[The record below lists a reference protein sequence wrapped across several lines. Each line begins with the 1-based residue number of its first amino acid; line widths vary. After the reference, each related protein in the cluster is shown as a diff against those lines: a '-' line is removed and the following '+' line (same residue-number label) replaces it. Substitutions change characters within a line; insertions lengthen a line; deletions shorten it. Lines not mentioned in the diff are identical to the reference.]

1 MNWLRFP
8 LMMAEGGDG
17 ASGGGD
23 GTPPP
28 ATGGDNPPANPPA
41 NPPENGKAADGSSND
56 EANPLLKKPAKT
68 EEKPAEGPSDEDYLK
83 AFKVNEGAKYEF
95 DNDIMKDLVP
105 IFKELNLSPEQ
116 SNKLAN
122 DYAAMTTARAEKDVD
137 DRRARIEAW
146 KPAIDRMV
154 KDNPQ
159 LVAEANAAIEHYA
172 KLDPVLEQ
180 LCRETELGCSPGFL
194 ALLADA
200 GRTILSDGGTGT
212 SAPGNSGAKTFA
224 QIMSA

>member
-1 MNWLRFP
+1 MKWLRFP
-8 LMMAEGGDG
+8 LMMAEGGEG
-17 ASGGGD
+17 ASGGGE

-41 NPPENGKAADGSSND
+41 NGGDGQPKADDSIND
-56 EANPLLKKPAKT
+56 EANPLLKKPEAKT
-68 EEKPAEGPSDEDYLK
+68 EEKPVEGPSDEDYLK
-83 AFKVNEGAKYEF
+83 AFKANEGAKYEF

-105 IFKELNLSPEQ
+105 MFKELNLTPEQ

-122 DYAAMTTARAEKDVD
+122 DYAAMMTARAEKDIA

-146 KPAIDRMV
+146 KPSIDRMV

-172 KLDPVLEQ
+172 KLDPVLEAI
-180 LCRETELGCSPGFL
+180 CRETELGCSPGFL

-212 SAPGNSGAKTFA
+212 SAPGASGSMNFA
-224 QIMSA
+224 QAMA